1 MNVGQKKKKISFNL
15 IDVILVVIALASIA
29 VLVFLFNN
37 KEIVK
42 PNGKENVKIEY
53 TVTLSPVR
61 EEYINLVKIGDKV
74 INTAVMENCGEVV
87 SVSNSD
93 YYYVGTNSE
102 TGESVSTPYPGMKTI
117 VIKIRATATKTAY
130 GYSVN
135 GFDIVIG
142 EDVSIR
148 VPDFTGTGKCTSVTE
163 IGK

>member
-1 MNVGQKKKKISFNL
+1 MNVGPKKKKISFNL
-15 IDVILVVIALASIA
+15 IDVALIVIALAAIA
-29 VLVFLFNN
+29 ILVFVFNN
-37 KEIVK
+37 KDIVK
-42 PNGKENVKIEY
+42 PSGKENVKIEY

-61 EEYINLVKIGDKV
+61 EEYINLVKVGDKV

-87 SVSNSD
+87 SVTNSD
-93 YYYVGTNSE
+93 YYYVGVNSE

-142 EDVSIR
+142 ENVSIR

-163 IGK
+163 LGK